1 RTLVAAPE
9 RGVLVEILKEGALE
23 LAIMGNKHAQ
33 NERIEANLASLVALE
48 NKKANSL
55 NKSNIA
61 GSAKAK

>member
-1 RTLVAAPE
+1 
-9 RGVLVEILKEGALE
+9 VLVEILKEGALE